1 MNEDPRINDQKAP
14 EVQDETKHEELNV
27 DQLDQ
32 IAGGGSAGNTSKR
45 TA

>member
-1 MNEDPRINDQKAP
+1 MNEDQKIHDQKAP
-14 EVQDETKHEELNV
+14 EVQDETHEELNV